1 MQHLLA
7 PLAKLGTLYL
17 HVERFATEYAR
28 EPSLGGLVMQA
39 FAIAILDY
47 LRHYRARVMTAAAS
61 SRARRSTETSGT
73 SVEHEP
79 SATRD
84 TQHENSATRESKGMT
99 LLEVLMHT
107 RLLRSQLE
115 WLAQLCRINIS
126 GDADFISHLPTG
138 PDLLCYLFTVGTIS
152 HLDTGTPHTHMNT
165 DNHHHHHHRYH
176 HYYLPSL
183 E

>member
-1 MQHLLA
+1 MQHLLLPFA
-7 PLAKLGTLYL
+7 NLGTLYL
-17 HVERFATEYAR
+17 HLERFASEYAR

-61 SRARRSTETSGT
+61 SQARRVTEVPADDTA
-73 SVEHEP
+73 
-79 SATRD
+79 SA
-84 TQHENSATRESKGMT
+84 QSPANGKGMT

-107 RLLRSQLE
+107 RVLTSQLE

-152 HLDTGTPHTHMNT
+152 HLDTGNVF
-165 DNHHHHHHRYH
+165 RFF
-176 HYYLPSL
+176 SFFS
-183 E
+183 